1 MMKLLTALYN
11 DMIPTTLAEA
21 QAQLFVLSIWYY
33 GLPYYVAAWMSI
45 H

>member
-1 MMKLLTALYN
+1 MLTALYN

-21 QAQLFVLSIWYY
+21 QSQLFVLSVWYY
-33 GLPYYVAAWMSI
+33 GLPYYVAAWMTF